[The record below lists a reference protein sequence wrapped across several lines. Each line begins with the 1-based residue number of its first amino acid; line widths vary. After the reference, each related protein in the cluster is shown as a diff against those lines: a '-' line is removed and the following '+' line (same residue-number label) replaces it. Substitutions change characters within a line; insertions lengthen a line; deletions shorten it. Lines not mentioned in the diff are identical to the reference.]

1 METKRELGI
10 VKRKKRFVSG
20 IIGAGRK
27 KFASSS
33 NIYYLCKKTYIA
45 VKRYFI
51 YFSLVI
57 SFLISFSC
65 KDDESLVPN
74 SEVYVKTRTSEY
86 SELRTPNHVVVF
98 ENDGLY
104 PSNFKLGY
112 GGVAIF
118 RDLEGKLGCCDL
130 ACPNDKSRM
139 NPITISMPFA
149 TCPLC
154 GSKFDLS
161 YSVGNAVGGTSNVPL
176 RMYRNI
182 RDTGEYIVVTN

>member
-1 METKRELGI
+1 MKR
-10 VKRKKRFVSG
+10 
-20 IIGAGRK
+20 
-27 KFASSS
+27 
-33 NIYYLCKKTYIA
+33 CP
-45 VKRYFI
+45 I
-51 YFSLVI
+51 YFFLVLSAI
-57 SFLISFSC
+57 IFFSC
-65 KDDESLVPN
+65 KDDESLVPS

-86 SELRTPNHVVVF
+86 NELRIPNHAVTY
-98 ENDGLY
+98 EYDGLY

-112 GGVAIF
+112 GGIAIF

-139 NPITISMPFA
+139 NPLKVAMPFA

-154 GSKFDLS
+154 GAKFDLS
-161 YSVGNAVGGTSNVPL
+161 YSTGNPVDGSTKTPL